1 MEQINI
7 GYDWEIGH
15 FTIINNVNL
24 PTSILLSMAILFIYI
39 YIVIWCILH
48 LQYNYTLICRNAHV
62 NKHIYMSMCNMC
74 H

>member
-39 YIVIWCILH
+39 YSYMVHI
-48 LQYNYTLICRNAHV
+48 TLTIQLY
-62 NKHIYMSMCNMC
+62 INM
-74 H
+74 